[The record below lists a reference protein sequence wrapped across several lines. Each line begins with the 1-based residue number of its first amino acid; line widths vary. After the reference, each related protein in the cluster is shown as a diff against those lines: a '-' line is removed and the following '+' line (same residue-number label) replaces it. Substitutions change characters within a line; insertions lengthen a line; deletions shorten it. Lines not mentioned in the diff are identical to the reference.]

1 MISNGNVTLL
11 NLWGLRMLVIKPQYE
26 LKPLL
31 SLLELA
37 QFLINVFSGLI
48 WMKSLTWDTYH
59 SCQTSVAVVFPEVIV
74 GLT

>member
-48 WMKSLTWDTYH
+48 LMKSLKSGAYN
-59 SCQTSVAVVFPEVIV
+59 SCQISIADSFP
-74 GLT
+74 